1 MLKEWRVGSYQ
12 FKLLVVLIVIC
23 LLPSALIGWLAYRK
37 SQESLERKVI
47 EDLQVIVTQF
57 NNTLSAQVEE
67 LDRFSTFP
75 YSVEEIFDII
85 ASPSAPTE
93 LWDFAELGKQQRFI
107 ELITSYPSINNM
119 VEAMLFYGTNGSMYG
134 YRVSGVKTLDHS
146 VDPRGEPWFKDAID
160 RNGGLVVSGL
170 RMEDQFSGDP
180 FETLTVARM
189 LVDRK
194 YEPAAVIAVD
204 VKPDF
209 IRKTVRSLGF
219 NKVHVTVSGP
229 YGHVYSSHPLL
240 TEQLLAGEA
249 LPIGDGEEPFPI
261 AVSADIEGKREE
273 WSGVRQYDDYTGW
286 TTYLLVDRGEL
297 LQESAV
303 IKDFTIFVVSLI
315 GFAALALSWALAKG
329 LSRPISS
336 LIRSMREVE
345 RGNFILPEISLSGRK
360 DELSQLLYSYNRMVL
375 RLDGLVQSIGMTE
388 RLKREAELN
397 ALRARITPHFL
408 FNTINSIRILAM
420 IQRSDQI
427 AELLRSLSQ
436 LINSNMRLDRELVT
450 LQEELDF
457 LRDYLNLMDLRY
469 TDKFKVSW
477 TVADDARSA
486 LVPAMILQPLVENA
500 IFHGPDGIDG
510 KLSISISAKLAR
522 HRTRLELTISDDG
535 KGMPPELVRKVNAGL
550 VASVDGNIGVRN
562 VRDRIQFRFGE
573 QYGLS
578 IESESGLGTSAKL
591 TMPRLTEGV
600 GANNDVEHDGRGG

>member
-1 MLKEWRVGSYQ
+1 MLREWRIGSYQ
-12 FKLLVVLIVIC
+12 FKLLIVLIIIC

-75 YSVEEIFDII
+75 YSIEEIFEII

-107 ELITSYPSINNM
+107 ELITSYPSINSM
-119 VEAMLFYGTNGSMYG
+119 VEAMLFYGVGGSIYG
-134 YRVSGVKTLDHS
+134 YRISGVKTLDRTA
-146 VDPRGEPWFKDAID
+146 DPREEPWFKDAIAK
-160 RNGGLVVSGL
+160 NGGFVISGL
-170 RMEDQFSGDP
+170 RTESQFNGDP
-180 FETLTVARM
+180 FETLTIARM

-194 YEPAAVIAVD
+194 YAPAAVIAVD

-229 YGHVYSSHPLL
+229 YGHVYSSQPQL
-240 TEQLLAGEA
+240 TEQLLARERDKVGDEA
-249 LPIGDGEEPFPI
+249 QSSSPVSFSATIDGKKE
-261 AVSADIEGKREE
+261 D

-286 TTYLLVDRGEL
+286 TTYLLVDRSEL

-303 IKDFTIFVVSLI
+303 IKDFTLLMVALI
-315 GFAALALSWALAKG
+315 GAAAVVLSWALAKG

-345 RGNFILPEISLSGRK
+345 RGHFILPEISLHGRK
-360 DELSQLLYSYNRMVL
+360 DEFAQLLHSYNRMVL
-375 RLDGLVQSIGMTE
+375 RLDGLVKSIGQSE

-436 LINSNMRLDRELVT
+436 LINANMRLDRELVT

-457 LRDYLNLMDLRY
+457 LEDYLRLMDLRY
-469 TDKFKVSW
+469 TDKFTVDW
-477 TVADDARSA
+477 EVADAARAA

-500 IFHGPDGIDG
+500 IFHGSEGIHD
-510 KLSISISAKLAR
+510 KLNITISAKLSPR
-522 HRTRLELTISDDG
+522 DNRLKLAIRDDG
-535 KGMPPELVRKVNAGL
+535 KGIDEKLLKAINAGL
-550 VASVDGNIGVRN
+550 VSSENGNIGIRN

-573 QYGLS
+573 QYGLVMDS
-578 IESESGLGTSAKL
+578 KPGQGATAKL
-591 TMPRLTEGV
+591 NMPMLTQG
-600 GANNDVEHDGRGG
+600 GHDDVEYDSRGR